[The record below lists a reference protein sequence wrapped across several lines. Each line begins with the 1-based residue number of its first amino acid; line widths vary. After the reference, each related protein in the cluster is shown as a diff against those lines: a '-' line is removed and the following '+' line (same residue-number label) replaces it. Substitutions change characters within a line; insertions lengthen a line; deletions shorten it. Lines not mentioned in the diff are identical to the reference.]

1 MIDIREILVRIF
13 SAIFLSMCTG
23 SCMFVFWMAL
33 RKFFADKIR
42 PKVYDLILK
51 IILIAYYV
59 PAGYLLV
66 NIFFDNGYVFDFTG
80 TIINAFYAISLFW
93 LAGAIA
99 TVLKFGERTFRIR
112 ISHSDSNDSRNIKT
126 MCVFTCGRYG
136 RRTIKNV
143 YLP

>member
-80 TIINAFYAISLFW
+80 TIIKAFYAISLFW

-99 TVLKFGERTFRIR
+99 TVLKF
-112 ISHSDSNDSRNIKT
+112 
-126 MCVFTCGRYG
+126 
-136 RRTIKNV
+136 
-143 YLP
+143 

>member
-66 NIFFDNGYVFDFTG
+66 NIFFDNGYVFTG
-80 TIINAFYAISLFW
+80 IAHGSELYFVRTMN
-93 LAGAIA
+93 GA
-99 TVLKFGERTFRIR
+99 R
-112 ISHSDSNDSRNIKT
+112 
-126 MCVFTCGRYG
+126 
-136 RRTIKNV
+136 
-143 YLP
+143 

>member
-51 IILIAYYV
+51 IILIAY
-59 PAGYLLV
+59 
-66 NIFFDNGYVFDFTG
+66 
-80 TIINAFYAISLFW
+80 
-93 LAGAIA
+93 
-99 TVLKFGERTFRIR
+99 
-112 ISHSDSNDSRNIKT
+112 
-126 MCVFTCGRYG
+126 
-136 RRTIKNV
+136 
-143 YLP
+143 

>member
-66 NIFFDNGYVFDFTG
+66 NIFLIMGIYLILQVL
-80 TIINAFYAISLFW
+80 SSRLFMLYRCSGW
-93 LAGAIA
+93 LEQ
-99 TVLKFGERTFRIR
+99 LQQF
-112 ISHSDSNDSRNIKT
+112 
-126 MCVFTCGRYG
+126 
-136 RRTIKNV
+136 
-143 YLP
+143 

>member
-33 RKFFADKIR
+33 RKVFADRIR
-42 PKVYDLILK
+42 PKVYDVILK

-66 NIFFDNGYVFDFTG
+66 NIFLIMDMYL
-80 TIINAFYAISLFW
+80 ILQ
-93 LAGAIA
+93 
-99 TVLKFGERTFRIR
+99 VLSSMFF
-112 ISHSDSNDSRNIKT
+112 
-126 MCVFTCGRYG
+126 M
-136 RRTIKNV
+136 
-143 YLP
+143 L

>member
-80 TIINAFYAISLFW
+80 TIIKAFLCYIVV
-93 LAGAIA
+93 LAGWSNCNSSE
-99 TVLKFGERTFRIR
+99 VWRTNFP
-112 ISHSDSNDSRNIKT
+112 N
-126 MCVFTCGRYG
+126 
-136 RRTIKNV
+136 
-143 YLP
+143 

>member
-23 SCMFVFWMAL
+23 SCMFVFWMVL

-66 NIFFDNGYVFDFTG
+66 NIFLIMGMYLILQVL
-80 TIINAFYAISLFW
+80 SSMLFM
-93 LAGAIA
+93 LYRCSG
-99 TVLKFGERTFRIR
+99 
-112 ISHSDSNDSRNIKT
+112 
-126 MCVFTCGRYG
+126 
-136 RRTIKNV
+136 
-143 YLP
+143 

>member
-1 MIDIREILVRIF
+1 MIDRRRYDRHKRYWLGYF

-59 PAGYLLV
+59 PAD
-66 NIFFDNGYVFDFTG
+66 IC
-80 TIINAFYAISLFW
+80 W
-93 LAGAIA
+93 
-99 TVLKFGERTFRIR
+99 
-112 ISHSDSNDSRNIKT
+112 
-126 MCVFTCGRYG
+126 
-136 RRTIKNV
+136 
-143 YLP
+143 

>member
-66 NIFFDNGYVFDFTG
+66 NIFWIMGMYLILQVLSSRLFMLYRCSGWLEQLQQFWSLENELFELEEKKKD
-80 TIINAFYAISLFW
+80 AFHARCMCKRSLKIVKESLEF
-93 LAGAIA
+93 A
-99 TVLKFGERTFRIR
+99 
-112 ISHSDSNDSRNIKT
+112 DQ
-126 MCVFTCGRYG
+126 
-136 RRTIKNV
+136 
-143 YLP
+143 

>member
-66 NIFFDNGYVFDFTG
+66 NIFFDNGHREAEDQIQHVQQQRIDNGFG
-80 TIINAFYAISLFW
+80 EI
-93 LAGAIA
+93 
-99 TVLKFGERTFRIR
+99 TVLKNFLE
-112 ISHSDSNDSRNIKT
+112 D
-126 MCVFTCGRYG
+126 
-136 RRTIKNV
+136 
-143 YLP
+143 L

>member
-33 RKFFADKIR
+33 RKIFADRIY
-42 PKVYDLILK
+42 PKVYDVILK

-80 TIINAFYAISLFW
+80 TIINVFYAIALFW
-93 LAGAIA
+93 LEQ
-99 TVLKFGERTFRIR
+99 LQQF
-112 ISHSDSNDSRNIKT
+112 
-126 MCVFTCGRYG
+126 
-136 RRTIKNV
+136 
-143 YLP
+143 

>member
-51 IILIAYYV
+51 IVLIAYYV

-80 TIINAFYAISLFW
+80 TIIKAFYAISLFW

-99 TVLKFGERTFRIR
+99 VIVIAAAATGALSADLAGCFALMLAIGLICNEIGERIPF
-112 ISHSDSNDSRNIKT
+112 
-126 MCVFTCGRYG
+126 
-136 RRTIKNV
+136 
-143 YLP
+143 

>member
-66 NIFFDNGYVFDFTG
+66 NIFFLIMGMYL
-80 TIINAFYAISLFW
+80 ILQ
-93 LAGAIA
+93 
-99 TVLKFGERTFRIR
+99 VLSSMFF
-112 ISHSDSNDSRNIKT
+112 
-126 MCVFTCGRYG
+126 M
-136 RRTIKNV
+136 
-143 YLP
+143 L

>member
-66 NIFFDNGYVFDFTG
+66 NIFFDNGYVLQVL
-80 TIINAFYAISLFW
+80 SSRLFMLYRCSGW
-93 LAGAIA
+93 LEQ
-99 TVLKFGERTFRIR
+99 LQQF
-112 ISHSDSNDSRNIKT
+112 
-126 MCVFTCGRYG
+126 
-136 RRTIKNV
+136 
-143 YLP
+143 

>member
-66 NIFFDNGYVFDFTG
+66 NIFFDNGYVFDLKVL
-80 TIINAFYAISLFW
+80 SSRLFMLYRCSGW
-93 LAGAIA
+93 LEQ
-99 TVLKFGERTFRIR
+99 LQQF
-112 ISHSDSNDSRNIKT
+112 
-126 MCVFTCGRYG
+126 
-136 RRTIKNV
+136 
-143 YLP
+143 

>member
-66 NIFFDNGYVFDFTG
+66 NIFFVMGMYLILQVL
-80 TIINAFYAISLFW
+80 SSRLFMLYRCSGW
-93 LAGAIA
+93 LEQ
-99 TVLKFGERTFRIR
+99 LQQF
-112 ISHSDSNDSRNIKT
+112 
-126 MCVFTCGRYG
+126 
-136 RRTIKNV
+136 
-143 YLP
+143 

>member
-1 MIDIREILVRIF
+1 
-13 SAIFLSMCTG
+13 MCTG

-80 TIINAFYAISLFW
+80 TIIKAFYAISLFCNSSEVW
-93 LAGAIA
+93 
-99 TVLKFGERTFRIR
+99 RTNF
-112 ISHSDSNDSRNIKT
+112 SNWKRKRKMLSMQDVCAKD
-126 MCVFTCGRYG
+126 
-136 RRTIKNV
+136 
-143 YLP
+143 L

>member
-1 MIDIREILVRIF
+1 MHWKLYVC
-13 SAIFLSMCTG
+13 FLDGTK
-23 SCMFVFWMAL
+23 
-33 RKFFADKIR
+33 KFFADKIR

-80 TIINAFYAISLFW
+80 TIIKAFYAISLFW

-99 TVLKFGERTFRIR
+99 TVLKLENEL
-112 ISHSDSNDSRNIKT
+112 SN
-126 MCVFTCGRYG
+126 
-136 RRTIKNV
+136 
-143 YLP
+143 

>member
-66 NIFFDNGYVFDFTG
+66 NIFFDNGYVFDLQVL
-80 TIINAFYAISLFW
+80 SSRLFMLYRCSGW
-93 LAGAIA
+93 LEQ
-99 TVLKFGERTFRIR
+99 LQQF
-112 ISHSDSNDSRNIKT
+112 
-126 MCVFTCGRYG
+126 
-136 RRTIKNV
+136 
-143 YLP
+143 

>member
-80 TIINAFYAISLFW
+80 TIIKAFYAISLFW
-93 LAGAIA
+93 SLENELFELEEKKKDAFHARCMCKRS
-99 TVLKFGERTFRIR
+99 LKIVKESLEFA
-112 ISHSDSNDSRNIKT
+112 DQ
-126 MCVFTCGRYG
+126 
-136 RRTIKNV
+136 
-143 YLP
+143 

>member
-59 PAGYLLV
+59 PAGYLK
-66 NIFFDNGYVFDFTG
+66 D
-80 TIINAFYAISLFW
+80 AFHARCMCKRSLKIVKESLEF
-93 LAGAIA
+93 A
-99 TVLKFGERTFRIR
+99 
-112 ISHSDSNDSRNIKT
+112 DQ
-126 MCVFTCGRYG
+126 
-136 RRTIKNV
+136 
-143 YLP
+143 

>member
-80 TIINAFYAISLFW
+80 TIIKAFYAIQNQALSRKLVWELVKSLLLSIVQRKNLQTQYF
-93 LAGAIA
+93 
-99 TVLKFGERTFRIR
+99 IR
-112 ISHSDSNDSRNIKT
+112 SFHSWDSYH
-126 MCVFTCGRYG
+126 C
-136 RRTIKNV
+136 
-143 YLP
+143 

>member
-66 NIFFDNGYVFDFTG
+66 NIFLIMGMYLILQVLSSRLFMLYRCSGWLEQLQQFWSLENELFELEEKKKD
-80 TIINAFYAISLFW
+80 AFHARCMCKRSLKIVKESLEF
-93 LAGAIA
+93 A
-99 TVLKFGERTFRIR
+99 
-112 ISHSDSNDSRNIKT
+112 DQ
-126 MCVFTCGRYG
+126 
-136 RRTIKNV
+136 
-143 YLP
+143 